1 MKTLTTLVFFTILSF
16 TASAQICI
24 GYDAAGNRISR
35 ATCLSDPNEIPNPN
49 GLQGPEVRQA
59 QNSII
64 EELEINF
71 YPNPSTG
78 VFNLKSNKNL
88 IGSAIRVIDI
98 QGRLILQEQLSSN
111 EIDLSNNPAG
121 LYQITVFI
129 KNEIKQFLV
138 EKIY

>member
-1 MKTLTTLVFFTILSF
+1 MKTIKLLSFFIILSF
-16 TASAQICI
+16 SASAQICI
-24 GYDAAGNRISR
+24 GYDVAGNRINR
-35 ATCLSDPNEIPNPN
+35 QGGCFLPPDENPN
-49 GLQGPEVRQA
+49 SNQGPEVRQA

>member
-1 MKTLTTLVFFTILSF
+1 MKTIKLLTFFIILSF
-16 TASAQICI
+16 SASAQICI

-35 ATCLSDPNEIPNPN
+35 QGGCFLPPDENPN
-49 GLQGPEVRQA
+49 ANKGTEVRQA

-78 VFNLKSNKNL
+78 VFNLKSNMNI